1 MRIIDVARLAGVGV
15 STVSRVINDHP
26 YVSAEKRTRVQAAIR
41 ELGYH
46 PSGAARALSSGRTS
60 AVYVGLTSLASNPMF
75 ERARGALEILSG
87 TEFDPIVV
95 KVATPEELDRFVEIR
110 SLADRAAGILLIGIS
125 LDPEHVE
132 RLTEANVPVVA
143 VAVPASGIHS
153 VFVDN
158 IEGGRIAARHLIE
171 LGHQR
176 IAFVGDEEASGAPSR
191 SSSDRQTGY
200 RAELDDHGLS
210 QHSEHTEPGLRTLE
224 VTASM
229 ADELLKLV
237 PRPTAVFTASDQLA
251 LDMLQAARA
260 QGIRVPEEL
269 SIVGFQDLEAARYAG
284 LTTVREPLFDSGACG
299 GSLLL
304 SLVREEEV
312 PELDHELALE
322 LAVRETTGPPLS

>member
-1 MRIIDVARLAGVGV
+1 
-15 STVSRVINDHP
+15 
-26 YVSAEKRTRVQAAIR
+26 
-41 ELGYH
+41 
-46 PSGAARALSSGRTS
+46 
-60 AVYVGLTSLASNPMF
+60 
-75 ERARGALEILSG
+75 
-87 TEFDPIVV
+87 
-95 KVATPEELDRFVEIR
+95 
-110 SLADRAAGILLIGIS
+110 
-125 LDPEHVE
+125 
-132 RLTEANVPVVA
+132 
-143 VAVPASGIHS
+143 
-153 VFVDN
+153 
-158 IEGGRIAARHLIE
+158 
-171 LGHQR
+171 
-176 IAFVGDEEASGAPSR
+176 
-191 SSSDRQTGY
+191 
-200 RAELDDHGLS
+200 
-210 QHSEHTEPGLRTLE
+210 
-224 VTASM
+224 M